1 MDLQTFFNALTLGLL
16 IERANVRWT
25 RRKYAME
32 DKLKETKEMLDLVLD
47 GVSIG
52 VDATKDGKIALDDA
66 ALLLRLIPSLGP
78 AIQDAGK
85 IPAELAALQE
95 ADAAAL
101 VSHVMGKLA
110 IEDAHARE
118 VIDASLKAVA
128 AVAVL
133 VKVVAKK

>member
-1 MDLQTFFNALTLGLL
+1 
-16 IERANVRWT
+16 
-25 RRKYAME
+25 ME

-47 GVSIG
+47 TVSIG

-85 IPAELAALQE
+85 IPAELAQMSE

-101 VSHVMGKLA
+101 VAHVMERLA
-110 IEDAHARE
+110 IQDEHARK
-118 VIDASLKAVA
+118 VVDASLKAVA
-128 AVAVL
+128 AVAHL
-133 VKVVAKK
+133 VKTIAE